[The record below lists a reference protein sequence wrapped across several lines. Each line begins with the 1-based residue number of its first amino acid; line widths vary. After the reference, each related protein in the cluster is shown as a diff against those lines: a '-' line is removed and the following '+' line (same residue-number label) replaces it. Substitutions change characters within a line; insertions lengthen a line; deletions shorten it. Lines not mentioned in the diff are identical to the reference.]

1 MDYMALSE
9 RRLRYFL
16 EAATAGSIRAAADRL
31 NVEPSVISRQI
42 QQLEHEL
49 GVQLLERRGRG
60 VAPTEAAEIVLEHCR
75 ERRASEAMLFTKLGE
90 LAGLQRGE
98 IHIVAGEGF
107 IGDIVQWVLNQFC
120 QQFPKIRLSVHYTD
134 ASKIVQMIALDQAHI
149 GLAFGA
155 PADPAIR
162 VVKSRAQPICIIA
175 APGHPLARRRGRIPL
190 TDVLPYPLGL
200 MSAGFGL
207 HHMLYRAAAVDGVE
221 LVPTLTSNSIGTL
234 KHYAATGLGI
244 TFLSTHAVS
253 EEVAA
258 GKLVALRTSND
269 VLESV
274 EAQLIVRAGRHVPM
288 AASRLLSLLQAT
300 SAFGI
305 RTSK

>member
-1 MDYMALSE
+1 
-9 RRLRYFL
+9 
-16 EAATAGSIRAAADRL
+16 
-31 NVEPSVISRQI
+31 
-42 QQLEHEL
+42 
-49 GVQLLERRGRG
+49 
-60 VAPTEAAEIVLEHCR
+60 
-75 ERRASEAMLFTKLGE
+75 
-90 LAGLQRGE
+90 
-98 IHIVAGEGF
+98 
-107 IGDIVQWVLNQFC
+107 
-120 QQFPKIRLSVHYTD
+120 
-134 ASKIVQMIALDQAHI
+134 
-149 GLAFGA
+149 
-155 PADPAIR
+155 
-162 VVKSRAQPICIIA
+162 
-175 APGHPLARRRGRIPL
+175 
-190 TDVLPYPLGL
+190 